1 MRKMAQEDVF
11 DVFGLAFKHQLE
23 SKDPIYH
30 VIERDD
36 GYIDVCPT
44 DIYFEPRKSWP
55 AQEREILNYVISPIL
70 DIGCGA
76 GRHSLYLQDQ
86 GYDIVALDVSE
97 GALFVAKQRGI
108 KHTLLG
114 SAQNLPPFERL
125 FSTFL
130 LFGNN
135 FGICGSP
142 AGTIQML
149 EDLQQRSTPE
159 VKILLSYRDPTQTDN
174 PYHLAYHQRNQAMG
188 LPIGQCT
195 IRLRYLRHKSAW
207 FSLYLPTPEEFSKV
221 VQRAQWNIITDLVDG
236 PMHYVVLDKNV

>member
-1 MRKMAQEDVF
+1 MASDEGY
-11 DVFGLAFKHQLE
+11 DVFGLVFKHQLE
-23 SKDPIYH
+23 SNTPIYH
-30 VIERDD
+30 VVERDD
-36 GYIDVCPT
+36 GYLDVCPT
-44 DIYFEPRKSWP
+44 DIYLDPVDSWP
-55 AQEREILNYVISPIL
+55 AQEREVLSYVRSPIL

-86 GYDIVALDVSE
+86 GYDVIAIDVSE
-97 GALFVAKQRGI
+97 GALSVAKQRGI
-108 KHTLLG
+108 KNTQLG
-114 SAQNLPPFERL
+114 SAQNLPPFKCL

-149 EDLQQRSTPE
+149 EDLHQRGTRDA
-159 VKILLSYRDPTQTDN
+159 KILLSYRDPTQTDN
-174 PYHLAYHQRNQAMG
+174 PYHLSYHQRNQALG

-207 FSLYLPTPEEFSKV
+207 FSLYLPTPEEFAKV
-221 VQRAQWNIITDLVDG
+221 VQRARWKIVTDLVDG
-236 PMHYVVLDKNV
+236 PMHYVALEKLV